1 MKKLV
6 LSFFLAA
13 SLLACKKDKTP
24 GVQPLDLDVK
34 LAFDASS
41 LGYTLPLENIKVKI
55 TNTQTKANKELTSDA
70 SGVVNFKSVSPGT
83 YDIDAV
89 LSISAVDYTRITGI
103 PTEDAVTF
111 NASEK
116 GKQLDGTFSG
126 TLDLKLIVGTPGDWL
141 IKQIYYAGSNTT
153 NGAIFRDQFLE
164 FYNNTNRVLYA
175 DSLYFGQVYGR
186 VSSVSQNINYTASG
200 QMDWSKSIG
209 MLDVTN
215 ANRDYVYAKTLYMIP
230 GTGKQYPVQP
240 GTSIIVAQTALNH
253 KSPFTGNDGKVISV
267 RDPELTIDL
276 SKADFEAYYGD
287 ILGGKPFS
295 SDVDNPQVPNI
306 EIIAYSGNDMILD
319 ANGKDSYV
327 IFKADG
333 TQKVKEWPQY
343 FEPLKAAPLPTAK
356 KYVQIPIKYLIDGVE
371 IQPNIADSRFP
382 KKLNASID
390 AGFTFVPKGN
400 YSSQS
405 VIRKTEKTLNG
416 RIVLKDTN
424 NSTEDF
430 IYLEKANPRGFQ

>member
-1 MKKLV
+1 MKKLI
-6 LSFFLAA
+6 LSLFLAA

-24 GVQPLDLDVK
+24 GTQPVDMDINLS
-34 LAFDASS
+34 FDDRS
-41 LGYTLPLENIKVKI
+41 LGYTLPLEKINVKI
-55 TNTQTKANKELTSDA
+55 TNTQTKASMELASDA
-70 SGVVNFKSVSPGT
+70 SGKVSFKSFSPGS
-83 YDIDAV
+83 YDIDAILT
-89 LSISAVDYTRITGI
+89 LSAADYTRITGI
-103 PTEDAVTF
+103 PTENAVTF

-116 GKQLDGTFSG
+116 NKKITDNGV
-126 TLDLKLIVGTPGDWL
+126 LDLKLIAGTPGQWL

-164 FYNNTNRVLYA
+164 FYNNTSQVMYA
-175 DSLYFGQVYGR
+175 DSLYFAQINGR
-186 VSSVSQNINYTASG
+186 VSSVSPNMNYTSSG

-209 MLDVTN
+209 MMDVTN
-215 ANRDYVYAKTLYMIP
+215 ANKDYVYAKTLYMIP
-230 GTGKQYPVQP
+230 GTGKQHPVQP
-240 GTSIIVAQTALNH
+240 GKSIVVAQTALNH

-276 SKADFEAYYGD
+276 SGADFEVYYGD

-295 SDVDNPQVPNI
+295 SDVDNPQVPNV
-306 EIIAYSGNDMILD
+306 EIISYSGNDMILD

-327 IFKADG
+327 IFKVDG
-333 TQKVKEWPQY
+333 TQNVKSWPQY
-343 FEPLKAAPLPTAK
+343 FEPLKNAPLPSVK
-356 KYVQIPIKYLIDGVE
+356 KYVQIPVKYLIDGVE
-371 IQPNIADSRFP
+371 IQPNIPDSRFP

-390 AGFTFVPKGN
+390 AGFSFVPKGN

-416 RIVLKDTN
+416 RVVLKDTN

>member
-6 LSFFLAA
+6 LSLFLAA

-24 GVQPLDLDVK
+24 GTQPVDMDINLS
-34 LAFDASS
+34 FDDQS
-41 LGYTLPLENIKVKI
+41 LGYTLPLEKITVKI
-55 TNTQTKANKELTSDA
+55 TNTQSKASMELVSDA
-70 SGVVNFKSVSPGT
+70 SGKVAFKSVSPGS
-83 YDIDAV
+83 YDIDAN
-89 LSISAVDYTRITGI
+89 LTISAADYTRITGI
-103 PTEDAVTF
+103 PTDAPVTF

-116 GKQLDGTFSG
+116 NKKLDATFTG
-126 TLDLKLIVGTPGDWL
+126 VLDLRLIVGTPGDWL

-164 FYNNTNRVLYA
+164 FYNNTDQVLYA
-175 DSLYFGQVYGR
+175 DSLYFAQLNGR
-186 VSSVSQNINYTASG
+186 VSSESPNMNYTSTG

-209 MLDVTN
+209 MVDGAN
-215 ANRDYVYAKTLYMIP
+215 ANKDYVYAKTLYMIP

-240 GTSIIVAQTALNH
+240 GKSIIVAQTALNH
-253 KSPFTGNDGKVISV
+253 KAPFTGNDGKVVTV

-276 SKADFEAYYGD
+276 SGADFEAYYGD

-295 SDVDNPQVPNI
+295 SDVNNPQVPNI
-306 EIIAYSGNDMILD
+306 EILSYSGNDMILD

-327 IFKADG
+327 IFKVDG
-333 TQKVKEWPQY
+333 TQKVREWPQY
-343 FEPLKAAPLPTAK
+343 FEPLKAAPLPTVK
-356 KYVQIPIKYLIDGVE
+356 KYFQIPVKYLIDGVE
-371 IQPNIADSRFP
+371 IQPNIASSRFP
-382 KKLNASID
+382 KKLGANVD

-405 VIRKTEKTLNG
+405 VIRKTEKTVNG
-416 RIVLKDTN
+416 RVVLKDTN

>member
-1 MKKLV
+1 MKKLI
-6 LSFFLAA
+6 LSLFLAA

-24 GVQPLDLDVK
+24 GTQPVDMDINLS
-34 LAFDASS
+34 FDDRS
-41 LGYTLPLENIKVKI
+41 LGYTLPLEKINVKI
-55 TNTQTKANKELTSDA
+55 TNIQTKASIELASDA
-70 SGVVNFKSVSPGT
+70 SGKVSFKSFSPGS
-83 YDIDAV
+83 YDIDAILI
-89 LSISAVDYTRITGI
+89 LSAAEYTRITGI
-103 PTEDAVTF
+103 PTENAVTF

-116 GKQLDGTFSG
+116 NKKITDNGA
-126 TLDLKLIVGTPGDWL
+126 LDLKLIAGTPGQWL

-164 FYNNTNRVLYA
+164 FYNNTSQVMYA
-175 DSLYFGQVYGR
+175 DSLYFAQINGR
-186 VSSVSQNINYTASG
+186 VSSVSPNMNYTSSG

-209 MLDVTN
+209 MTDVTN
-215 ANRDYVYAKTLYMIP
+215 ANKDYVYAKTLYMIP

-240 GTSIIVAQTALNH
+240 GKSIVVAQTALNH

-276 SKADFEAYYGD
+276 SGADFEVYYGD

-295 SDVDNPQVPNI
+295 SDVDNPQVPNV
-306 EIIAYSGNDMILD
+306 EIISYSGNDMILD

-327 IFKADG
+327 IFKVDG
-333 TQKVKEWPQY
+333 TQNVKSWPQY
-343 FEPLKAAPLPTAK
+343 FEPLKNAPLPSVK
-356 KYVQIPIKYLIDGVE
+356 KYVQIPVKYLIDGVE
-371 IQPNIADSRFP
+371 IQPNLPDSRFP

-390 AGFTFVPKGN
+390 AGFSFVPKGN

-405 VIRKTEKTLNG
+405 VIRKTEKTVNG
-416 RIVLKDTN
+416 RVVLKDTN